1 MIINHFTAIGRVD
14 PDALYVVGTLSNF
27 LRNDKRLIED
37 FWKYIEH
44 SLSQH
49 AESHIFKAVI
59 SCICDFA
66 ANYGPLL
73 SDKIPI
79 LMPILLS
86 CFQVFNFCNIEKL
99 GYPIDKIRS
108 NNVHGRIIP

>member
-1 MIINHFTAIGRVD
+1 LIINHFNSIGRVD
-14 PDALYVVGTLSNF
+14 PDALYVVGTLSNY
-27 LRNDKRLIED
+27 LRNDTRLIEE

-49 AESHIFKAVI
+49 GESHIFKAVI

-73 SDKIPI
+73 ADKIPV

-86 CFQVFNFCNIEKL
+86 CFQVVFTYNLEKL
-99 GYPIDKIRS
+99 S
-108 NNVHGRIIP
+108 E